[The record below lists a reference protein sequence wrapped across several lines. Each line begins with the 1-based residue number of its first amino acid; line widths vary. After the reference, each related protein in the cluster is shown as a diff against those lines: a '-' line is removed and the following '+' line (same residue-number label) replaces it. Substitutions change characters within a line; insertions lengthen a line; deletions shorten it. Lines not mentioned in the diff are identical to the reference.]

1 MASIAAS
8 ALSNICTSQSGT
20 AARIFWGQSGCVF
33 GGTMTILKPIHV
45 LLSPSLHPLYASY
58 TTALRCL
65 PGLPFFRLPHWYG
78 TRHNGDRKQGAVNA
92 STRVRLAP
100 GLDPVAE

>member
-33 GGTMTILKPIHV
+33 GGTMTILKPMRV
-45 LLSPSLHPLYASY
+45 LLSRSRPFFSSLLGSY
-58 TTALRCL
+58 TTALLCP
-65 PGLPFFRLPHWYG
+65 PGLVQCGPG
-78 TRHNGDRKQGAVNA
+78 TVIYRTLAALDLEADAVPECLRH
-92 STRVRLAP
+92 
-100 GLDPVAE
+100 